1 MVTQPALPVGPANAL
16 TARWIRAIGNHPTVS
31 SGAAVWPLL
40 AIIAGAAGGAARDEL
55 AAAAGIDPAV
65 GTQAGRALIEGIAGA
80 DGVSAALGL
89 WSRPEVP
96 IRPEWLAELPTG
108 VHEQFTGDL
117 GADQATLDAWARDRT
132 DGMIK
137 RMPVRI
143 DASTL
148 VLLASALTVRTTWRE
163 PFGKTRT
170 PGHWP
175 LMTRTTSAPSIVR
188 ATATV
193 ACVRIEGNNGIDV
206 ELVIGPVGVPAS
218 ETLSAGLAV
227 VTGAVEAG
235 SGDDLLDGAPA
246 PGIVVD
252 HIVSTTN
259 APQCVVEAPKF
270 TVRASHDLTAFPDVF
285 GLDTVLDAGEQR
297 LPGISE
303 RPIAVGKAA
312 QDAIAEFTD
321 TGFRAAAV
329 TATTMRP
336 TSMTRRLQEYEVR
349 RVTATFDR
357 PYGFLAV
364 HRSTGLVLVSG
375 WVTAP
380 DAD

>member
-1 MVTQPALPVGPANAL
+1 MATELVLPVAPANAL
-16 TARWIRAIGNHPTVS
+16 TARWIHAIGNHPTVS

-40 AIIAGAAGGAARDEL
+40 AIVAGAAAGAARDEL
-55 AAAAGIDPAV
+55 AVAVGIDPNT
-65 GTQAGRALIEGIAGA
+65 GTQAGRALLDALTVTE
-80 DGVSAALGL
+80 GVSAALGL
-89 WSRPEVP
+89 WSRAELP
-96 IRPEWLAELPTG
+96 IRPEFLDELPPG
-108 VHEQFTGDL
+108 VHEKFTGDL
-117 GADQATLDAWARDRT
+117 GADQAMLDAWAQDRT

-143 DASTL
+143 DTSTL
-148 VLLASALTVRTTWRE
+148 LLLASALTVRTTWRQ
-163 PFGKTRT
+163 PFGKTRS
-170 PGHWP
+170 PGPWP
-175 LMTRTTSAPSIVR
+175 LMTRTTEAPSIVR
-188 ATATV
+188 ANTSV
-193 ACVRIEGNNGIDV
+193 ACVRIEGDNGIDV
-206 ELVIGPVGVPAS
+206 ELVIGPVGVPAN

-227 VTGAVEAG
+227 VTGAAEAR
-235 SGDDLLDGAPA
+235 SGDELLDGAPA

-252 HIVSTTN
+252 HTVSTTN
-259 APQCVVEAPKF
+259 TPQCVVEAPKF
-270 TVRASHDLTAFPDVF
+270 TVRASHDLTAFPEVF
-285 GLDTVLDAGEQR
+285 GLATVLDPSEQR

-329 TATTMRP
+329 TAMTMAP
-336 TSMTRRLQEYEVR
+336 AGMVRRVQEYEVR

-364 HRSTGLVLVSG
+364 HRATGLILVSG

>member
-1 MVTQPALPVGPANAL
+1 MATELALPVAPANAL
-16 TARWIRAIGNHPTVS
+16 TARWIDAIGNHPTVS

-40 AIIAGAAGGAARDEL
+40 AIVAGAARGTARDEL
-55 AAAAGIDPAV
+55 AAAIGIDPDT
-65 GTQAGRALIEGIAGA
+65 GTRAGRALLDALDGA

-89 WSRPEVP
+89 WSRAELP
-96 IRPEWLAELPTG
+96 IRPEWLAELPSG
-108 VHEQFTGDL
+108 VHEKFTGDL
-117 GADQATLDAWARDRT
+117 GADQARLDTWAQERT

-148 VLLASALTVRTTWRE
+148 LLLASALTVRTTWRE
-163 PFGKTRT
+163 PFGKTRS
-170 PGHWP
+170 PGLWP
-175 LMTRTTSAPSIVR
+175 LMSRTTAAPSIVR
-188 ATATV
+188 ANASV
-193 ACVRIEGNNGIDV
+193 ACVRVEGNNGVDV
-206 ELVIGPVGVPAS
+206 ELVIGPVGVPAN

-227 VTGAVEAG
+227 VTGAVEAA

-259 APQCVVEAPKF
+259 VPQCVVEAPKF

-285 GLDTVLDAGEQR
+285 GLDTVLDASEQR

-303 RPIAVGKAA
+303 RPLAVGKAA
-312 QDAIAEFTD
+312 QDAIAEFTE

-329 TATTMRP
+329 TAITMRRAG
-336 TSMTRRLQEYEVR
+336 MVRRTQEYEVR

-364 HRSTGLVLVSG
+364 HRPTGLVLVSG

-380 DAD
+380 DAG

>member
-1 MVTQPALPVGPANAL
+1 LLEAL
-16 TARWIRAIGNHPTVS
+16 
-31 SGAAVWPLL
+31 
-40 AIIAGAAGGAARDEL
+40 
-55 AAAAGIDPAV
+55 
-65 GTQAGRALIEGIAGA
+65 AGA

-89 WSRPEVP
+89 WSR
-96 IRPEWLAELPTG
+96 AELPIRAEFLRELPGG
-108 VHEQFTGDL
+108 VHEKFTGDL
-117 GADQATLDAWARDRT
+117 SADQAMLDAWACDRT

-143 DASTL
+143 DKETL
-148 VLLASALTVRTTWRE
+148 LLLASALTVRTTWRQ

-170 PGHWP
+170 PGSWP
-175 LMTRTTSAPSIVR
+175 LMSRTTDAPSIVR
-188 ATATV
+188 ATASV
-193 ACVRIEGNNGIDV
+193 ACVRIEGDNGIDV
-206 ELVIGPVGVPAS
+206 ELVIGPVGVPAN

-227 VTGAVEAG
+227 VTGAAEAR
-235 SGDDLLDGAPA
+235 SGDELLDGAPA

-252 HIVSTTN
+252 HTVSTAN
-259 APQCVVEAPKF
+259 KPQCVVEAPKF
-270 TVRASHDLTAFPDVF
+270 TVRASHDLTAFPHVF
-285 GLDTVLDAGEQR
+285 GLHTVLDARQQR

-303 RPIAVGKAA
+303 QPIAIHKAA

-329 TATTMRP
+329 TALTMR
-336 TSMTRRLQEYEVR
+336 TAAMLRVQEYEVR

-364 HRSTGLVLVSG
+364 HRATGLVLVSG

>member
-1 MVTQPALPVGPANAL
+1 MATDLALPVAPVNAL
-16 TARWIRAIGNHPTVS
+16 TARWIHAIGNHPTVS

-40 AIIAGAAGGAARDEL
+40 AIVAGAAAGAARDEL
-55 AAAAGIDPAV
+55 AAAVGIDPDT
-65 GTQAGRALIEGIAGA
+65 GTQAGGALLEALTGA

-89 WSRPEVP
+89 WSRVELP
-96 IRPEWLAELPTG
+96 IRPDFLHELPAG
-108 VHEQFTGDL
+108 VHQTFTGDL
-117 GADQATLDAWARDRT
+117 GADQAMLDAWARERT

-143 DASTL
+143 DTSTL
-148 VLLASALTVRTTWRE
+148 VLLASALMVRTTWRE
-163 PFGKTRT
+163 PFGKTRSSGT
-170 PGHWP
+170 WP
-175 LMTRTTSAPSIVR
+175 LMSRTTDAPSIVR
-188 ATATV
+188 ATASV
-193 ACVRIEGNNGIDV
+193 ACVRIEGDNGIDV
-206 ELVIGPVGVPAS
+206 ELVIGPVGTPAS

-227 VTGAVEAG
+227 VTGAAEAL
-235 SGDDLLDGAPA
+235 SGDELLDGAPA
-246 PGIVVD
+246 PGIVVG
-252 HIVSTTN
+252 HTVSTTN
-259 APQCVVEAPKF
+259 TPQCVVEAPKF

-285 GLDTVLDAGEQR
+285 GLHTVLDTSQQR

-303 RPIAVGKAA
+303 QPIAIGKAA

-329 TATTMRP
+329 TAFTMLRASMVRP
-336 TSMTRRLQEYEVR
+336 AREYEVR

-364 HRSTGLVLVSG
+364 HRATGLILVSG

>member
-1 MVTQPALPVGPANAL
+1 MATDLALPVAPANAL
-16 TARWIRAIGNHPTVS
+16 TARWIHAIGNHPTVS

-40 AIIAGAAGGAARDEL
+40 AIVASAATGAARDEL
-55 AAAAGIDPAV
+55 AAAVGIDPNM
-65 GTQAGRALIEGIAGA
+65 GTLAGRALLDALTGA
-80 DGVSAALGL
+80 EGVSAALGL
-89 WSRPEVP
+89 WSRAELP
-96 IRPEWLAELPTG
+96 IRPEFLDELPPG
-108 VHEQFTGDL
+108 VHEKFTGDL
-117 GADQATLDAWARDRT
+117 GADQATLDAWARERT

-143 DASTL
+143 NTSTL
-148 VLLASALTVRTTWRE
+148 LLLASALTVRTTWRQ
-163 PFGKTRT
+163 PFGKTRS
-170 PGHWP
+170 PGVWP
-175 LMTRTTSAPSIVR
+175 LMTRTTDAPSIVR
-188 ATATV
+188 VNPSV
-193 ACVRIEGNNGIDV
+193 ACVRIEGDNGIDV

-218 ETLSAGLAV
+218 ETLSAGFAV
-227 VTGAVEAG
+227 VTGAADATD
-235 SGDDLLDGAPA
+235 GDELLDGAPA
-246 PGIVVD
+246 PGIAVD
-252 HIVSTTN
+252 HVVSTVN
-259 APQCVVEAPKF
+259 RPQCVVEAPKF

-285 GLDTVLDAGEQR
+285 GLDTVLDASQQR

-303 RPIAVGKAA
+303 RPIAIDKAA

-329 TATTMRP
+329 TALMMR
-336 TSMTRRLQEYEVR
+336 TSGMVRRVQEYEVR

-364 HRSTGLVLVSG
+364 HRATGLVLVSG

>member
-1 MVTQPALPVGPANAL
+1 
-16 TARWIRAIGNHPTVS
+16 
-31 SGAAVWPLL
+31 
-40 AIIAGAAGGAARDEL
+40 
-55 AAAAGIDPAV
+55 
-65 GTQAGRALIEGIAGA
+65 
-80 DGVSAALGL
+80 
-89 WSRPEVP
+89 
-96 IRPEWLAELPTG
+96 
-108 VHEQFTGDL
+108 VHEKFTGDL

-143 DASTL
+143 DTSTL
-148 VLLASALTVRTTWRE
+148 LLLASALTVRTTWRQ
-163 PFGKTRT
+163 PFGKTRS
-170 PGHWP
+170 PGPWP
-175 LMTRTTSAPSIVR
+175 LMSRTTDDPSIVR
-188 ATATV
+188 ANASV
-193 ACVRIEGNNGIDV
+193 ACVRIEGDNGIDV
-206 ELVIGPVGVPAS
+206 ELVIGPAGVPAS
-218 ETLSAGLAV
+218 VTLSAGLAV
-227 VTGAVEAG
+227 VTGAAEAG

-252 HIVSTTN
+252 HTVSTSNT
-259 APQCVVEAPKF
+259 PQCVVEAPKF

-285 GLDTVLDAGEQR
+285 GLNTVLDASEQR

-329 TATTMRP
+329 TALTMRP
-336 TSMTRRLQEYEVR
+336 AGMVRRVHEYEVR

-357 PYGFLAV
+357 AYGFLAV
-364 HRSTGLVLVSG
+364 HRATGLVLVSG